1 MSAISRVK
9 TFLSLDLKSKILM
22 FETLF
27 YLGCA
32 RIIRILPLT
41 KLGPMLGTYMED
53 TSFTRNHSG
62 NATIKNISSA
72 INIISR
78 YTFWESNCL
87 VRAIAAMKMLER
99 RKIESTLYLGMA
111 KDEKGNLIAHAWLR
125 SGNVFVT
132 GAEEKQRFTIVGKFA
147 NNVGYNNEGELI
159 GK

>member
-1 MSAISRVK
+1 MSGVNRIK
-9 TFLSLDLKSKILM
+9 TFLSLDFKSKILM
-22 FETLF
+22 FETFF

-32 RIIRILPLT
+32 RIIKILPLT
-41 KLGPMLGTYMED
+41 KLGPLLGTYMKD
-53 TSFTRNHSG
+53 TSFTRNYSG
-62 NATIKNISSA
+62 NSTVKNISSA

-111 KDEKGNLIAHAWLR
+111 KDENGNLLAHAWLR
-125 SGNVFVT
+125 SGDFFVT
-132 GAEEKQRFTIVGKFA
+132 GAEEMQRFTVVGKFA
-147 NNVGYNNEGELI
+147 KNTGYNNEGEMI